1 MSFLVAN
8 GLSKSFGAFQAVG
21 DVDLS
26 VEKGERRALIGPNG
40 AGKTTLFNLLTG
52 MLAPDRGTVHV
63 GGRSLTGL
71 RPHDIAAA
79 GLTRAFQVTSIFGR
93 LTVRQNVQAALL
105 AVSGGTRRLWGD
117 GWRSHRLE
125 ADALLAE
132 VGLADVAD
140 VAARTISHGDQRA
153 LELAIAIALDPVVL
167 LLDEPTAG
175 MAPAETAHA
184 MALIRRV
191 IEERSIT
198 LLFCEHDMDVVFGTA
213 DRVTVMH
220 QGRVLVEGEPEE
232 IRGHPQ
238 VQEVY
243 LGTVAA

>member
-1 MSFLVAN
+1 MSFLVAK
-8 GLSKSFGAFQAVG
+8 GLDKSFGAFRAVE
-21 DVDLS
+21 DLDLT
-26 VEKGERRALIGPNG
+26 VEKGERRAVIGPNG

-52 MLAPDRGTVHV
+52 MLEPDGGTVHL
-63 GGRSLTGL
+63 GGRDLTR
-71 RPHDIAAA
+71 RPPHEIAAA

-105 AVSGGTRRLWGD
+105 GISGRARRVWGD
-117 GWRSHRLE
+117 GWSSHRAE
-125 ADALLAE
+125 ADALLGE
-132 VGLADVAD
+132 VGLAAIAD
-140 VAARTISHGDQRA
+140 VPAHTTSHGDQRA
-153 LELAIAIALDPVVL
+153 LELAIALALDPVLL

-175 MAPAETAHA
+175 MAPAETARA

-220 QGRVLVEGEPEE
+220 HGRVLVEGEPGD
-232 IRGHPQ
+232 IRGDAH
-238 VQEVY
+238 VQEIY
-243 LGTVAA
+243 LGTPAA